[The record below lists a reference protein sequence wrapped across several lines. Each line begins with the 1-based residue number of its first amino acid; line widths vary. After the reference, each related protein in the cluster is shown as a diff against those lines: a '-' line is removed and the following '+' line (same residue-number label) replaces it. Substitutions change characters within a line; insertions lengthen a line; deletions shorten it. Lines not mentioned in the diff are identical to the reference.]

1 MDHELEE
8 DRSPGCKRFK
18 IYQLINM
25 YYRDQY
31 GNVVEY
37 SPEGMGQYSN
47 AIHPGGVGYH
57 PLTREDFSFAD
68 VTSWFEKYK
77 MWFLYALIIVVVFI
91 VLMWWWNKNKAKKS
105 AASVFY

>member
-1 MDHELEE
+1 
-8 DRSPGCKRFK
+8 
-18 IYQLINM
+18 M

-57 PLTREDFSFAD
+57 PLTRENFDFAD
-68 VTSWFEKYK
+68 VTSWFEKYNYCYY
-77 MWFLYALIIVVVFI
+77 FYYNYVVVQ
-91 VLMWWWNKNKAKKS
+91 
-105 AASVFY
+105 

>member
-1 MDHELEE
+1 
-8 DRSPGCKRFK
+8 
-18 IYQLINM
+18 M
-25 YYRDQY
+25 YYKDQY

-77 MWFLYALIIVVVFI
+77 MWFLYALIIVVVFV
-91 VLMWWWNKNKAKKS
+91 VLMWWWNGRNKAKKS
-105 AASVFY
+105 VASVFY

>member
-1 MDHELEE
+1 MVKKDYSIILKLINF
-8 DRSPGCKRFK
+8 S
-18 IYQLINM
+18 QLINM

-57 PLTREDFSFAD
+57 PLTRESFSYDD

-77 MWFLYALIIVVVFI
+77 MWFLYALIIVIVFM
-91 VLMWWWNKNKAKKS
+91 VLGWAWKKGKKPKQTS
-105 AASVFY
+105 SSIFY

>member
-1 MDHELEE
+1 
-8 DRSPGCKRFK
+8 
-18 IYQLINM
+18 M

-47 AIHPGGVGYH
+47 AIPPGGVGYH
-57 PLTREDFSFAD
+57 PLTREDFNFND

-77 MWFLYALIIVVVFI
+77 LWFLYALLVIVIFMA
-91 VLMWWWNKNKAKKS
+91 LMWLWNKNKGKKSAS

>member
-1 MDHELEE
+1 M
-8 DRSPGCKRFK
+8 GVVKNMI

-37 SPEGMGQYSN
+37 SPEGTGMYSN
-47 AIHPGGVGYH
+47 AIHPGGIGYH
-57 PLTREDFSFAD
+57 PLTREDFNMAD
-68 VTSWFEKYK
+68 IKSWFDKYK
-77 MWFLYALIIVVVFI
+77 MWFLYALIIAVFFM
-91 VLMWWWNKNKAKKS
+91 VLMWWYNRKQSKKS

>member
-1 MDHELEE
+1 
-8 DRSPGCKRFK
+8 
-18 IYQLINM
+18 M

-37 SPEGMGQYSN
+37 SSESMGQYSN

-57 PLTREDFSFAD
+57 PLTREDFSFND
-68 VTSWFEKYK
+68 VKTWFEKYK

>member
-1 MDHELEE
+1 MSLIE
-8 DRSPGCKRFK
+8 DRSPGYKRFK

>member
-1 MDHELEE
+1 
-8 DRSPGCKRFK
+8 
-18 IYQLINM
+18 M

-37 SPEGMGQYSN
+37 SPEGMGAYSSN

-57 PLTREDFSFAD
+57 PLTRENFNFAD

-77 MWFLYALIIVVVFI
+77 MWFLYALIIAVVFMFI
-91 VLMWWWNKNKAKKS
+91 WWWNKDKS
-105 AASVFY
+105 KRSTASIFY

>member
-1 MDHELEE
+1 
-8 DRSPGCKRFK
+8 
-18 IYQLINM
+18 M

-57 PLTREDFSFAD
+57 PLTREDFSFSD
-68 VTSWFEKYK
+68 VQSWFEKYK
-77 MWFLYALIIVVVFI
+77 MWFVYALIIAVVFM
-91 VLMWWWNKNKAKKS
+91 VMVWWWNKRQAKKS

>member
-1 MDHELEE
+1 
-8 DRSPGCKRFK
+8 
-18 IYQLINM
+18 M

-47 AIHPGGVGYH
+47 SGGVGYH
-57 PLTREDFSFAD
+57 PLTREDYSFTD
-68 VTSWFEKYK
+68 VTTWFEKYK
-77 MWFLYALIIVVVFI
+77 MWFVYALLVVVVFI
-91 VLMWWWNKNKAKKS
+91 VLMWLWNNRNRKT

>member
-1 MDHELEE
+1 
-8 DRSPGCKRFK
+8 
-18 IYQLINM
+18 M

-57 PLTREDFSFAD
+57 PLTREDFSYND
-68 VTSWFEKYK
+68 VTAWFDKYK
-77 MWFLYALIIVVVFI
+77 MWFLYALIIVVIFV
-91 VLMWWWNKNKAKKS
+91 VLMWWWNGRKAKKS

>member
-1 MDHELEE
+1 
-8 DRSPGCKRFK
+8 
-18 IYQLINM
+18 M

-57 PLTREDFSFAD
+57 PLTREDFNFAD

-77 MWFLYALIIVVVFI
+77 MWFLYALLIVVVFMA
-91 VLMWWWNKNKAKKS
+91 LMWLWNKNKGKKS

>member
-1 MDHELEE
+1 
-8 DRSPGCKRFK
+8 
-18 IYQLINM
+18 M

-57 PLTREDFSFAD
+57 PLTRESFSYDD

-77 MWFLYALIIVVVFI
+77 MWFLYALIIVIVFM
-91 VLMWWWNKNKAKKS
+91 VLGWAWKKGKKPKQTS
-105 AASVFY
+105 SSIFY

>member
-1 MDHELEE
+1 MSLIE

>member
-1 MDHELEE
+1 MFVETMACLVL
-8 DRSPGCKRFK
+8 

-25 YYRDQY
+25 YYKDQY

-77 MWFLYALIIVVVFI
+77 MWFLYALIIVVVFV
-91 VLMWWWNKNKAKKS
+91 VLMWWWNGRNKAKKS

>member
-1 MDHELEE
+1 
-8 DRSPGCKRFK
+8 
-18 IYQLINM
+18 M

-57 PLTREDFSFAD
+57 PLTREDFSFND
-68 VTSWFEKYK
+68 VTSWFDKYK
-77 MWFLYALIIVVVFI
+77 MWFLWALIIVI
-91 VLMWWWNKNKAKKS
+91 ILMGLSWMWNKKSKKS
-105 AASVFY
+105 TASVFY